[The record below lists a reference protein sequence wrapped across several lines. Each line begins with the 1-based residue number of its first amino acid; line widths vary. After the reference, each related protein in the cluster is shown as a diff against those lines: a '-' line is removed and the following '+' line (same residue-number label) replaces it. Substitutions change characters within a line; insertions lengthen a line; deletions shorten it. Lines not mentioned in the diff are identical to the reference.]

1 MNTLFAAP
9 DRQKIL
15 DRLGRLEPG
24 AMRQWGKMDPA
35 QMLAHCAVALEVGTG
50 DRVLPHRL
58 VGKIFSPFVKGS
70 LLGGEKPFPK
80 NSPTDPTFIVSDP
93 RDFAKEK
100 ARLTALVSRF
110 CDAGPSAADG
120 RMHSFFG
127 RLNGDEWGVVM
138 HKHLDHHLRQFGV

>member
-1 MNTLFAAP
+1 MKNLYAP
-9 DRQKIL
+9 SDRQPIL
-15 DRLGRLEPG
+15 DRLAKLQPG
-24 AMRQWGKMDPA
+24 TSRQWGKMDPA
-35 QMLAHCAVALEVGTG
+35 QMLAHCAAALEVAAG

-58 VGKIFSPFVKGS
+58 VGKIFSPFVKRS
-70 LLGGEKPFPK
+70 LLGEKPFPK

-100 ARLTALVSRF
+100 ARLLALVSRF
-110 CDAGPSAADG
+110 CEAGPSAADG

-127 RLNGDEWGVVM
+127 RLEGDEWGVVM